1 MEHNEEFNI
10 VETEVTQEDSEA
22 LLLSGVYEHF
32 KGGMYSII
40 CTALNSEDLRKT
52 VVYQS
57 LEDGKVWVRD
67 FEEFIGEKVTDEG
80 TVKRFNL
87 IGFEDASLFVED

>member
-1 MEHNEEFNI
+1 MEFNEEQNI
-10 VETEVTQEDSEA
+10 VETQVTQEDTEA

-32 KGGMYSII
+32 KGGLYSVV

-57 LEDGKVWVRD
+57 LEDGKIWVRD
-67 FEEFIGEKVTDEG
+67 FEEFIGEKETEEG